1 MNNGGRP
8 ELGLSIWMCEMDV
21 GAWLFSGEEEQPVW
35 SIAYNGRCLPPTL
48 VDSSATS
55 KQLPQNPVR
64 FKAPHTDRQ
73 AGFPTHFAS
82 CSSFV
87 AFAALDPTTGR
98 HMSDPEE
105 ASFVLDD
112 RSSGNAIAL
121 QGVGHIWS
129 LHWKL
134 QVLCAFSRSGLWFLW
149 MGHHCCNLREDSR
162 GQATAR
168 WLNDLLGSPGL
179 LAPLP

>member
-1 MNNGGRP
+1 MNNGGQP
-8 ELGLSIWMCEMDV
+8 ELGLSIWMCDMDV
-21 GAWLFSGEEEQPVW
+21 DTWLFSRKEEQPVR
-35 SIAYNGRCLPPTL
+35 SIAYNGRCHTSTL
-48 VDSSATS
+48 ADSSTTS
-55 KQLPQNPVR
+55 KLLPQNPVR

-129 LHWKL
+129 LRWKL
-134 QVLCAFSRSGLWFLW
+134 QVLCALSLSGLWFLL

-162 GQATAR
+162 GRATAR
-168 WLNDLLGSPGL
+168 RLNELLGSPGL